1 MVGELDPDT
10 SVGPARIPHTQ
21 CNLGLLYASTDAG
34 YYSTEGRAA
43 DMDRKLAAI
52 LAADVVGYSAQ
63 MERDEAGTF
72 ARLKAG
78 RTELFEPEIARHHGR
93 IFKLMGDGMLAEFAS
108 VVDAVECAVSLQ
120 RGLAERNASLSE
132 AEQILVRMGINLG
145 EVIIDGDDRY
155 GDGVNIAARL
165 EQLAEPGG
173 ICVSGKVAKEV
184 EKKLAFGF
192 EPMGEKKVKN
202 IDEPVQVF
210 RIILEKQG
218 IRRRS
223 VRFPPRWAIAGMAV
237 AMTLLLAAGA
247 AYQFW
252 PAASVSARPSVA
264 VLPFDNYGG
273 DEATGRVANGL
284 TEDIITDLARFP
296 ELEVVARNSTE
307 VYKGKPVDAREV
319 AKALHVGYVLEGS
332 IQRQGGRVRITAQL
346 IDAQSGNHL
355 WSQRWDRPTEDVFA
369 VQTEISEQVTN
380 RLGGGA
386 GLIQEAGRAA
396 AKRKSPENLNAYEL
410 YLLGTEKLEQF
421 TKEDIQEAIA
431 LLNRAVQ
438 LDPGLARAWVELYH
452 SHSVLANFGVNPE
465 KGAQA
470 AADAAERAVRLDPSD
485 AEAHAALGMSL
496 GDRGDLARAKV
507 ELDTALRLAPGSAE
521 ILTFYAGW
529 AVSFGEPQRGA
540 EMVDRVIR
548 LDPNYP
554 MWATGPFSYAYYMVG
569 RYDDALKML
578 EGLTPD
584 NYNKFRWIVRSG
596 SLAGAGRI
604 GEAQAS
610 VKEALKSYPDMTVE
624 GMVNA
629 PGVSAVERERYLS
642 TLPQAGFPLCASDEQ
657 LAKVNLPK
665 RLPDCL
671 K

>member
-1 MVGELDPDT
+1 
-10 SVGPARIPHTQ
+10 
-21 CNLGLLYASTDAG
+21 
-34 YYSTEGRAA
+34 
-43 DMDRKLAAI
+43 MDRKLAAI

-63 MERDEAGTF
+63 MERNEAGTF

-93 IFKLMGDGMLAEFAS
+93 IFKLMGDGLLAEFAS

-120 RGLAERNASLSE
+120 RGLAERNASLPE
-132 AEQILVRMGINLG
+132 TEQILVRMGINLG
-145 EVIIDGDDRY
+145 EVIIDGNDCY
-155 GDGVNIAARL
+155 GEGVNIAARL

-192 EPMGEKKVKN
+192 EPLGEKRVKN
-202 IDEPVQVF
+202 VTEPVQVF
-210 RIILEKQG
+210 RITLEKQG
-218 IRRRS
+218 IRNRS
-223 VRFPPRWAIAGMAV
+223 IRSPPRWVLAGMAV
-237 AMTLLLAAGA
+237 AVALLLAAA
-247 AYQFW
+247 AAWQFW
-252 PAASVSARPSVA
+252 PAAIVSAKPSVA

-273 DEATGRVANGL
+273 DDATGRLADGL
-284 TEDIITDLARFP
+284 TEDVITDLARFP

-307 VYKGKPVDAREV
+307 AYKGKPVDAREV

-332 IQRQGGRVRITAQL
+332 IQRQGNRVRITAQL

-355 WSQRWDRPTEDVFA
+355 WSERWDRPTEDVFA

-410 YLLGTEKLEQF
+410 YLLGTEKLERI
-421 TKEDIQEAIA
+421 TKADIEEAIK
-431 LLNRAVQ
+431 LLTRAVE

-452 SHSVLANFGVNPE
+452 SHSLLANFGVNPE
-465 KGAQA
+465 KEAAA

-496 GDRGDLARAKV
+496 GERGDLSRAKS

-521 ILTFYAGW
+521 ILTFYASW
-529 AVSFGEPQRGA
+529 AASFGEPERGA
-540 EMVDRVIR
+540 ELVDRVIR

-554 MWATGPFSYAYYMVG
+554 MWTSGPFSYAYYMVG

-584 NYNKFRWIVRSG
+584 NYNQWRWMVRSG

-604 GEAQAS
+604 EEAQAS
-610 VKEALKSYPDMTVE
+610 VKEALKRHPDMTVE
-624 GMVNA
+624 GMVNT
-629 PGVSAVERERYLS
+629 PGISAVERERLLE
-642 TLPQAGFPLCASDEQ
+642 TLLPAGFPPCASDEQ
-657 LAKVNLPK
+657 LAKMTDPK
-665 RLPDCL
+665 RLPECL

>member
-1 MVGELDPDT
+1 
-10 SVGPARIPHTQ
+10 
-21 CNLGLLYASTDAG
+21 
-34 YYSTEGRAA
+34 
-43 DMDRKLAAI
+43 MDRKLAAI

-78 RTELFEPEIARHHGR
+78 RAELFEPEIARHHGR
-93 IFKLMGDGMLAEFAS
+93 IFKLMGDGLLAEFAS

-120 RGLAERNASLSE
+120 RGLTERNASLPE
-132 AEQILVRMGINLG
+132 AEQILVRIGINLG

-165 EQLAEPGG
+165 QQLAESGG

-192 EPMGEKKVKN
+192 EPLGEKKVKN
-202 IDEPVQVF
+202 VTEPVQVF
-210 RIILEKQG
+210 RITLEKQG
-218 IRRRS
+218 IRHRS
-223 VRFPPRWAIAGMAV
+223 IRSPPRWALEGMAV
-237 AMTLLLAAGA
+237 AVALLLAAA
-247 AYQFW
+247 AAWQFW
-252 PAASVSARPSVA
+252 PAAPVSARPSVA
-264 VLPFDNYGG
+264 VLPFENYGG
-273 DEATGRVANGL
+273 DEATGRLANGL

-296 ELEVVARNSTE
+296 ELEVVARNSTQ
-307 VYKGKPVDAREV
+307 VYKGKPVDVREV

-332 IQRQGGRVRITAQL
+332 IQHQGGRVRITAQL

-355 WSQRWDRPTEDVFA
+355 WSERWDRPTEDVFA

-380 RLGGGA
+380 RLGGGE
-386 GLIQEAGRAA
+386 GLIQKAGRAA
-396 AKRKSPENLNAYEL
+396 AKRKPPENLSAYEL
-410 YLLGTEKLEQF
+410 YLLGTEKLARI
-421 TKEDIQEAIA
+421 TKDDIQQAIV
-431 LLNRAVQ
+431 LLNRAVE

-452 SHSVLANFGVNPE
+452 SHSLLANFGVNPE
-465 KGAQA
+465 TEAKA

-496 GDRGDLARAKV
+496 GERGELSRAKA
-507 ELDTALRLAPGSAE
+507 ELQIALSLAPGSAE

-529 AVSFGEPQRGA
+529 AASFGEPERGA
-540 EMVDRVIR
+540 ELVDRVIR

-554 MWATGPFSYAYYMVG
+554 MWATGLFSNAYFMVG
-569 RYDDALKML
+569 RYDDALKMM

-584 NYNKFRWIVRSG
+584 NYNQWRWMVRSG
-596 SLAGAGRI
+596 SLAGAGRME
-604 GEAQAS
+604 EAQAS
-610 VKEALKSYPDMTVE
+610 VKEALKHYPDMTVE

-629 PGVSAVERERYLS
+629 PGISPTERERYLE
-642 TLPQAGFPLCASDEQ
+642 TLVLTGFPLCASDEQ
-657 LAKVNLPK
+657 LAKMTVPK
-665 RLPDCL
+665 RLPECL